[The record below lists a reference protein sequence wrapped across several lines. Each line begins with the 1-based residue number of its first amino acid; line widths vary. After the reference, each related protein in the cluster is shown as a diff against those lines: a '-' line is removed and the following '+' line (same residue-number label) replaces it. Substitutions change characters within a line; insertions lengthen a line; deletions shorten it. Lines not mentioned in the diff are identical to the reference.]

1 MSNGS
6 GRARC
11 LMVQG
16 TASHVG
22 KSVVTAGLCRLFSDM
37 GLRVAPFK
45 SQNMSLNSCVTEGGE
60 EIARAQ
66 ELQARGARTEPRV
79 EMNPVLLKPKEAMR
93 CEVIL
98 RGRSLGS
105 WTAVEY
111 FRLHQPEALRAVAES
126 LDGLRRDFD
135 LVVIEGAGSPAEVN
149 LRRRDI
155 CNMKVAALAEA
166 PVLLLADIDKGGAL
180 ASVVGTM
187 GLLRPAERARVAGI
201 VFNKFRGDFD
211 LLRPG
216 LRIVERKT
224 GVKVVGT
231 LPYLDCSC
239 LDEEDTPRYASH
251 ARAEVAVV
259 RLPYMSNFTDF
270 APLARVLPLKWAT
283 RPEELDGC
291 RAVILPGTR
300 NTVNDLRWLKERGL
314 ADRIRGIREGGGLVL
329 GICGGFQMLGKEL
342 RDPEGLEGVPGKLE
356 GLGLLPVSVTFT
368 GPKVTLRVR
377 ARVTGEIPLL
387 PGLQGCELEGYEIH
401 AGKMEVSEGGS
412 PFIFETAEGKEPDG
426 AVSPDGR
433 VFGTHLHGLFG
444 NPAALS
450 SFLRR
455 LGHGDGGEEHWL
467 RLAEDGLDAFAGA
480 IRDNLDMEYLMS
492 LVEPT

>member
-1 MSNGS
+1 MSDGFEK
-6 GRARC
+6 ARC

-22 KSVVTAGLCRLFSDM
+22 KSVMTAGLCRLFSDL
-37 GLRVAPFK
+37 GWRVAPFK
-45 SQNMSLNSCVTEGGE
+45 SQNMSLNSCVTSSGE

-79 EMNPVLLKPKEAMR
+79 EMNPVLLKPKEEMR

-98 RGRSLGS
+98 RGRSRGS
-105 WTAVEY
+105 WTAMEY
-111 FRLHQPEALRAVAES
+111 FRLHQPEALRVVSES
-126 LDGLRRDFD
+126 LDELRRDFD
-135 LVVIEGAGSPAEVN
+135 LVVIEGAGSPAEIN

-155 CNMKVAALAEA
+155 CNMKVAAMAEA

-187 GLLRPAERARVAGI
+187 ELLRPVERARVAGI
-201 VFNKFRGDFD
+201 VFNKFRGDFE

-224 GVKVVGT
+224 GVKVAGT
-231 LPYLDCSC
+231 LPYIDCSC

-270 APLARVLPLKWAT
+270 SPLARLLPLKWVT
-283 RPEELDGC
+283 RPEELEGC

-300 NTVNDLRWLKERGL
+300 NTMNDLRWLKERGL
-314 ADRIRGIREGGGLVL
+314 AACIRGMREGGEMVM
-329 GICGGFQMLGKEL
+329 GICGGFQMLGCEL
-342 RDPEGLEGVPGKLE
+342 RDPEGLEGEAGTVA
-356 GLGLLPVSVTFT
+356 GLGLLPVKVTFT
-368 GPKVTLRVR
+368 SPKVTRRVR
-377 ARVTGEIPLL
+377 ARVTGKIGLL
-387 PGLQGCELEGYEIH
+387 PGLQGGELEGYEIH
-401 AGKMEVSEGGS
+401 AGRVELSGGES
-412 PFIFETAEGKEPDG
+412 PFLFDTENGTVPDG
-426 AVSPDGR
+426 AVSSDGK
-433 VFGTHLHGLFG
+433 VLGTHLHGLFG
-444 NPAALS
+444 NPAAVGA
-450 SFLRR
+450 FLRC
-455 LGHGDGGEEHWL
+455 LGHEGNDEDNWL
-467 RLAEDGLDAFAGA
+467 RLAEDGLDGFAAA

-492 LVEPT
+492 LVEPS